1 MKKDW
6 GLMITAIGILLLIPR
21 PVMAGESGA
30 VGPDGQPIRLK
41 PGECWT
47 SPWAGYAEVLDTGKL
62 KSREDGTLE
71 AVEPGETEILVRYTV
86 RIENNDAEEPVNEED
101 EKSEPEVPEKEEVE
115 EELHSIGR
123 PYEVQDSSCPVL
135 TMKNLEDLSSNAC
148 AVAPEVAIEDDH
160 LDTGFLR
167 IHLQGKRQGTLTPV
181 FARKEGERQMTL
193 SFAPITEDDEYTLR
207 LEAKDLFGNCTEKT
221 WMFTVNQN
229 GTRFYYNGEGEKV
242 TYSKEFVPRIQWEN
256 PDEIQVVSCTVN
268 GKEVRCT
275 IKEGEIYVDREALE
289 TGKNRII
296 LVVRDGAGNLTKMEP
311 WEFMIEEEEE
321 EPDSGIEVQEPLEQ
335 ESQKAFPWEG
345 VFLISGS
352 SLMLAEHRKKI
363 RRS

>member
-6 GLMITAIGILLLIPR
+6 GLMIAAIGILLLLPQ

-30 VGPDGQPIRLK
+30 VGPDGPPITLK
-41 PGECWT
+41 PGERWT
-47 SPWAGYAEVLDTGKL
+47 SPWAGHAEILDTGKL
-62 KSREDGTLE
+62 KSRGDGTLE
-71 AVEPGETEILVRYTV
+71 AVEPGETEIIVRYTV
-86 RIENNDAEEPVNEED
+86 RIENKDSEEPAIEAEERTEAEA
-101 EKSEPEVPEKEEVE
+101 PEKEDAE

-123 PYEVQDSSCPVL
+123 PYEAQDSSCPVL
-135 TMKNLEDLSSNAC
+135 TLNNLEDMSSNAC
-148 AVAPEVAIEDDH
+148 AVEPQIIVEDDH

-167 IHLQGKRQGTLTPV
+167 IELQGKRQGTLTPV
-181 FARKEGERQMTL
+181 FARTEEACRMTL

-207 LEAKDLFGNCTEKT
+207 VEAKDLFGNCTEKT

-289 TGKNRII
+289 TGKNRIV
-296 LVVRDGAGNLTKMEP
+296 LVVRDGAGNITKMEP

-321 EPDSGIEVQEPLEQ
+321 EPDGGIQEEEPVEQ

-352 SLMLAEHRKKI
+352 SLLLAEHRKKI
-363 RRS
+363 RRT